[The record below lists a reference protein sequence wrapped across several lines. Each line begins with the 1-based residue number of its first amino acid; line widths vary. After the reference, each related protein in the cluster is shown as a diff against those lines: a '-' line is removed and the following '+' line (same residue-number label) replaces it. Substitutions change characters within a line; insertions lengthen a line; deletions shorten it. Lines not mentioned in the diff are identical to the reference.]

1 MPDYEVAPGTVYI
14 VEQPSPLAADSTAD
28 IILIPT
34 PADDLADPLRWSV
47 WRKRYHLFLLVAY
60 STLMTALGNWES
72 SIYVNIQQALGTTIT
87 LLNVGS
93 ALTLLTLGVGN
104 VFFTPLSHKL
114 GRRFTYLSSLI
125 VVIASK
131 IWLAKAKNSGDF
143 IGAHVLFGL
152 GRAPY
157 EALVPISIADVLF
170 THERGFGLG
179 VYSFGLMFGSSI
191 GPICSGYMIKTLHWR
206 WVYWWGAILCGIVWV
221 IMFLTLE
228 ESRFIRNP
236 SQVEPN
242 NFQSS
247 ESGLPTRGASSDDQE
262 KAQQDAKDEKHH
274 LQHHTSNATAHM
286 VGEVLD
292 ANGFRLQS
300 RLWTIFPGT
309 LRVLVKQ
316 CYQPL
321 QLAWFPAIL
330 WVSIWQAA
338 INYGDTDE
346 QQCGIEYGT
355 SVSWI
360 SVLGTT
366 TAMILGAPPYNL
378 GNDALGLIWLSPL
391 VGAIF
396 GSYFAG
402 SFNDKLTMFLSRRNR
417 GWREP
422 EFRLWAFLPTAFIMT
437 GGLILYGVGTA
448 KTLPWIAPIIGMGLV
463 GFGLSVAGT
472 LTVAYTVDCYQAID
486 GEAVT
491 TVILIRNII
500 GSALT
505 FGIQPW
511 IDSMGVQNTFIMA
524 GCLSFVI
531 TMGSGLLIVWG
542 KKMRLL
548 TKTAYLRFAC
558 LSG

>member
-1 MPDYEVAPGTVYI
+1 MSDYDIAPGTVYI
-14 VEQPSPLAADSTAD
+14 VEQPSPLSADSTAD
-28 IILIPT
+28 IILIPA
-34 PADDLADPLRWSV
+34 PADDLTDPLRWSV
-47 WRKRYHLFLLVAY
+47 RRKRYHLFLLIAY
-60 STLMTALGNWES
+60 GTLMTALGNWEAP
-72 SIYVNIQQALGTTIT
+72 IYVNIQEALGTTIT
-87 LLNVGS
+87 LLNVGT
-93 ALTLLTLGVGN
+93 ALTLLMLGVGN

-114 GRRFTYLSSLI
+114 GRRFTYLSSLVI
-125 VVIASK
+125 VIASK

-157 EALVPISIADVLF
+157 EALIPVSIADVLF

-179 VYSFGLMFGSSI
+179 VYSFGLMFGSSV
-191 GPICSGYMIKTLHWR
+191 GPIASGYMVKTLHWR
-206 WVYWWGAILCGIVWV
+206 WVYWWGAILCGIVWIV
-221 IMFLTLE
+221 MFLTLE
-228 ESRFIRNP
+228 ESRFLRKP
-236 SQVEPN
+236 SQVE
-242 NFQSS
+242 SS
-247 ESGLPTRGASSDDQE
+247 TFGSNGREIEEKTAQE
-262 KAQQDAKDEKHH
+262 DAKDVKHH
-274 LQHHTSNATAHM
+274 LQNNSSNTSVHR

-292 ANGFRLQS
+292 ADNFKFQTS
-300 RLWTIFPGT
+300 LWIIFPGSIK
-309 LRVLVKQ
+309 LLLKQ

-321 QLAWFPAIL
+321 QLSWFPAIL
-330 WVSIWQAA
+330 W
-338 INYGDTDE
+338 
-346 QQCGIEYGT
+346 CGIEYGA

-366 TAMILGAPPYNL
+366 TATILGPAPYNF

-402 SFNDKLTMFLSRRNR
+402 PFNDQLTMFLSRRNR

-422 EFRLWAFLPTAFIMT
+422 EFRLWAFLPTAFIMP
-437 GGLILYGVGTA
+437 GGLILYGVGAA
-448 KTLPWIAPIIGMGLV
+448 KGLPWIASIVGMGLV
-463 GFGLSVAGT
+463 GFGLSVAAT

-511 IDSMGVQNTFIMA
+511 IDSMGVQDTFITV
-524 GCLSFVI
+524 GCLSFAI
-531 TMGSGLLIVWG
+531 TMAAGLLIVWG
-542 KKMRLL
+542 KKMRFL
-548 TKTAYLRFAC
+548 TKTAYMNFAC
-558 LSG
+558 LTE

>member
-1 MPDYEVAPGTVYI
+1 MESTTRDHTSDYDIAPGTVYI
-14 VEQPSPLAADSTAD
+14 VEQPSALSADSIAAV
-28 IILIPT
+28 ILIPT
-34 PADDLADPLRWSV
+34 PADDLTDPLRWSV
-47 WRKRYHLFLLVAY
+47 WRKRYHLFLLIAY
-60 STLMTALGNWES
+60 GTLMTALGNWEA
-72 SIYVNIQQALGTTIT
+72 SIYVNIQEALGTTIT
-87 LLNVGS
+87 LLNVGM
-93 ALTLLTLGVGN
+93 ALTLLMLGVGN

-125 VVIASK
+125 IVIASK

-157 EALVPISIADVLF
+157 EALIPISIADVLF

-179 VYSFGLMFGSSI
+179 VYSFGLMFGSSV
-191 GPICSGYMIKTLHWR
+191 GPIASGYMVKTLHWR

-221 IMFLTLE
+221 VMFLTLE
-228 ESRFIRNP
+228 ESRFIRKP
-236 SQVEPN
+236 SQVESTTFDSDERGTPT
-242 NFQSS
+242 QESSS
-247 ESGLPTRGASSDDQE
+247 EDHKTAQE
-262 KAQQDAKDEKHH
+262 EAKDEKND
-274 LQHHTSNATAHM
+274 LQHHGSNTSVHR

-292 ANGFRLQS
+292 ADNFRFQTS
-300 RLWTIFPGT
+300 LWTIFPGS
-309 LRVLVKQ
+309 LGVLAKQ

-321 QLAWFPAIL
+321 QLAWFPVIL
-330 WVSIWQAA
+330 W
-338 INYGDTDE
+338 
-346 QQCGIEYGT
+346 CGIMYGA

-366 TAMILGAPPYNL
+366 TATMLGSAPYNF

-402 SFNDKLTMFLSRRNR
+402 SFNDQLTMFLSRRNR

-422 EFRLWAFLPTAFIMT
+422 EFRLWAFLPTAFIMP
-437 GGLILYGVGTA
+437 GGLILYGVGAA
-448 KTLPWIAPIIGMGLV
+448 KGLPWIAPIIGMGLV
-463 GFGLSVAGT
+463 GFGLSVAAA

-511 IDSMGVQNTFIMA
+511 IDSMGVTDTFITV

-531 TMGSGLLIVWG
+531 TMAAGLLIVWG
-542 KKMRLL
+542 KKMRFL
-548 TKTAYLRFAC
+548 TKAAYMNFAC